1 MEAVYVKK
9 KDTTTAKLYMK
20 YTYDA
25 NGNTIER
32 IAYTDTGEVKT
43 TFEYDTLN
51 RVVKTIAGG
60 KVTEYLYDNA
70 GNRFIKKG
78 PEGTTLYLRHGQTSV
93 AMDIELGQTGIKG
106 KINRYVLS
114 GELLAGRITK
124 TVKIDGSMSYDFSY
138 YHLDH
143 LNSTKCV
150 SDEAGVVEVRYV
162 YRAFGSQLAKIGSGE
177 AKYTYS
183 GKELDGETNLYY
195 FNARYYDAEIG
206 RFISVDP
213 AKDGLN
219 WYVFC
224 NNNPLSFK
232 DPTGLMRT
240 EIINQRFEIK
250 GTMDFTQ
257 AMKFTSSFISS
268 DQNKPI
274 VDQGISKAVG
284 QVNKFFKGVGD
295 IFNLIKTAN
304 KIEKV
309 QAAEGAKKL
318 QDFLSSPD
326 NAMKIISGEYSIN
339 TLTQYA
345 KTIINT
351 YISDGRGG
359 EILSNSNTTSSYGET
374 LIYIVGSDGK
384 KVIEPI
390 IINYTGANNV
400 IRNSTEIQR
409 KHLGTTERI

>member
-1 MEAVYVKK
+1 M
-9 KDTTTAKLYMK
+9 
-20 YTYDA
+20 
-25 NGNTIER
+25 
-32 IAYTDTGEVKT
+32 KT
-43 TFEYDTLN
+43 TE
-51 RVVKTIAGG
+51 GG
-60 KVTEYLYDNA
+60 KVTEYFYDNT

-93 AMDIELGQTGIKG
+93 AMDIELGQAGIKG

-124 TVKIDGSMSYDFSY
+124 TVKIDGSISYDFSY

-219 WYVFC
+219 WYVYC

-232 DPTGLMRT
+232 DLALP
-240 EIINQRFEIK
+240 
-250 GTMDFTQ
+250 
-257 AMKFTSSFISS
+257 
-268 DQNKPI
+268 
-274 VDQGISKAVG
+274 
-284 QVNKFFKGVGD
+284 
-295 IFNLIKTAN
+295 
-304 KIEKV
+304 
-309 QAAEGAKKL
+309 
-318 QDFLSSPD
+318 
-326 NAMKIISGEYSIN
+326 
-339 TLTQYA
+339 
-345 KTIINT
+345 
-351 YISDGRGG
+351 
-359 EILSNSNTTSSYGET
+359 
-374 LIYIVGSDGK
+374 
-384 KVIEPI
+384 
-390 IINYTGANNV
+390 
-400 IRNSTEIQR
+400 
-409 KHLGTTERI
+409 